1 MQVRTINNIA
11 TINTLK
17 NTQYKKEC
25 SKTVEYPSCVHY
37 SAENAKANFMPVSFK
52 ANSSLMDDFCDY
64 LDETAVAAY
73 IKDDSF
79 KKNPNF
85 DFQGWFNFID
95 ELSEMHENYQNVC
108 VLDYIVQKPE
118 FSEHFNNPDYNPQ
131 KALDFIYAY
140 SSTPEMMLPLNDGI
154 EMMHH
159 YATSDYDLDEYVEAI
174 RYFNNIKDINGE
186 NIFFSY
192 DALVELSDLV
202 KYMLDIDRGSVEASN
217 FQMLLDLVEKGVIDS
232 NIFKHF
238 SKESTLT
245 KEISDDID
253 KLYDAYITGKNPID
267 VFVPTFKTTD
277 EAIAKVQIGDVFEIE
292 GEERIHI
299 KDRNEKPQKLDISK
313 ETYFE
318 LFPPIGRFSSTQNL
332 IGNCWEVSVFNALF
346 SDPDTRADIL
356 SLFHQQGDDINIL
369 FPNAGYGKINFENGK
384 IPKNVEAK
392 FYSLGS
398 KGFQML
404 EYADAK
410 ELYTK
415 RLQKL
420 YFQLKNKKGLSTEEK
435 DFVQRYKS
443 GQKNFVDTTDIVII
457 PNYETG
463 EFDFRKFDEK
473 LDTWGDAVTSSRHM
487 GDSND
492 LFRRLGYESPRYSIS
507 RDDVQKA
514 IVTPAFFDYTTVLWS
529 TKGLNIENPTTKDII
544 YNKDKGIY
552 ASHVY
557 RLLPATIDE
566 NNKTTEFYAI
576 NPLGATK
583 VKLTMDELVRY
594 GHHIYC
600 AVKEKDE
607 D

>member
-1 MQVRTINNIA
+1 MQVRTINNIRNVSFSNK
-11 TINTLK
+11 IEHQK
-17 NTQYKKEC
+17 GSKKIQQEPYVC
-25 SKTVEYPSCVHY
+25 NY
-37 SAENAKANFMPVSFK
+37 SAENVKANFLPVSFK
-52 ANSSLMDDFCDY
+52 GRTSLMDDFCDY

-73 IKDDSF
+73 IRDDSF

-108 VLDYIVQKPE
+108 VLDYVVQKPD
-118 FSEHFNNPDYNPQ
+118 FSKHFNNPDYNPQ

-140 SSTPEMMLPLNDGI
+140 SSTPDMMLPLNDGI

-174 RYFNNIKDINGE
+174 CYFNGIKDKNGG

-217 FQMLLDLVEKGVIDS
+217 FQMLLDLVEKGIIDS

-238 SKESTLT
+238 SKEGTLT

-253 KLYDAYITGKNPID
+253 KLYNAYLEGKNPID
-267 VFVPTFKTTD
+267 VFVPTFKTSD
-277 EAIAKVQIGDVFEIE
+277 EALAKVQIGDVFEIE
-292 GEERIHI
+292 GEEHINI

-313 ETYFE
+313 ETYFD

-332 IGNCWEVSVFNALF
+332 IGNCWEVSVFNALYA
-346 SDPDTRADIL
+346 DPETRADIL
-356 SLFHQQGDDINIL
+356 SLFHQQGKDINIL
-369 FPNAGYGKINFENGK
+369 FPNAAYGRVNFPNGQMQ
-384 IPKNVEAK
+384 KNVESK
-392 FYSLGS
+392 FYSLGA

-415 RLQKL
+415 RLHKI
-420 YFQLKNKKGLSTEEK
+420 YFELKNKKGLSAKEK
-435 DFVQRYKS
+435 DFMQQYKS
-443 GQKNFVDTTDIVII
+443 GQKDFVDNSDIVITC
-457 PNYETG
+457 NYETDKL
-463 EFDFRKFDEK
+463 DFRKFDENI
-473 LDTWGDAVTSSRHM
+473 DIWGDAVTSSRHM

-492 LFRRLGYESPRYSIS
+492 LFKRLGYDSPRYSIS
-507 RDDVQKA
+507 RDDVQK
-514 IVTPAFFDYTTVLWS
+514 TLCKPWFFNYTTVLWS
-529 TKGLNIENPTTKDII
+529 TIGLNVENPTAKDII

-552 ASHVY
+552 SSHVY

-566 NNKTTEFYAI
+566 NDNITEFYAI

>member
-1 MQVRTINNIA
+1 MQVRTINNIQNVSFSNR
-11 TINTLK
+11 IEH
-17 NTQYKKEC
+17 QRVSKKIQKEPYVC
-25 SKTVEYPSCVHY
+25 NY
-37 SAENAKANFMPVSFK
+37 SAENIKANFMPVSFK
-52 ANSSLMDDFCDY
+52 AKSSLMDDFCKY

-73 IKDDSF
+73 IRDDSF

-85 DFQGWFNFID
+85 DFQGWFCFID
-95 ELSEMHENYQNVC
+95 ELSEMHENHQNVC

-118 FSEHFNNPDYNPQ
+118 FSEHFNNPNYNPQ

-140 SSTPEMMLPLNDGI
+140 ASTPDMMLPLNDGI
-154 EMMHH
+154 EIMHH
-159 YATSDYDLDEYVEAI
+159 YATSDYNLDEYVEAI
-174 RYFNNIKDINGE
+174 RYFNGIKDKNSG

-192 DALVELSDLV
+192 DGLVELSDLI

-217 FQMLLDLVEKGVIDS
+217 FQMLLDLVEKGIIDS

-253 KLYDAYITGKNPID
+253 KLYDAYITDKNPID
-267 VFVPTFKTTD
+267 VFVPTFKTKE
-277 EAIAKVQIGDVFEIE
+277 EALKKVQIGDVFEIE
-292 GEERIHI
+292 GEEFINI
-299 KDRNEKPQKLDISK
+299 KDRNEHPKKLNISK
-313 ETYFE
+313 SVYFD
-318 LFPPIGRFSSTQNL
+318 LFPPVGRFSSTQNL

-346 SDPDTRADIL
+346 SDPETRADIL
-356 SLFHQQGDDINIL
+356 SLFHQQGNDVVIL
-369 FPNAGYGKINFENGK
+369 FPNAAYGKVNFKNGEMPQN
-384 IPKNVEAK
+384 IEAR
-392 FYSLGS
+392 FYSLGA

-415 RLQKL
+415 RLQKI
-420 YFQLKNKKGLSTEEK
+420 YFKLKDKKGFSSEEK
-435 DFVQRYKS
+435 EFLQRYKAS
-443 GQKNFVDTTDIVII
+443 QKNFVDNSDLVII
-457 PNYETG
+457 PDYET
-463 EFDFRKFDEK
+463 EDFNFRKFDEK
-473 LDTWGDAVTSSRHM
+473 LDIWGDSVTSSRHM

-492 LFRRLGYESPRYSIS
+492 LFKRLGYESPRYSIS
-507 RDDVQKA
+507 RDDVQDTLAK
-514 IVTPAFFDYTTVLWS
+514 PWFFNYATVLWS
-529 TKGLNIENPTTKDII
+529 TIGSNVEKPTTKDII
-544 YNKDKGIY
+544 FNKDKGIY

-566 NNKTTEFYAI
+566 NDKITEFYAI

-583 VKLTMDELVRY
+583 VKLTMEELVQY
-594 GHHIYC
+594 GQHIYC

>member
-25 SKTVEYPSCVHY
+25 SKTVEYPSCVNY

-202 KYMLDIDRGSVEASN
+202 KYMIDIDRVSVEASN

-384 IPKNVEAK
+384 IPKNIEAK

-435 DFVQRYKS
+435 EFIQRYKS

-507 RDDVQKA
+507 KDDVQKA

-544 YNKDKGIY
+544 YNMDKGIY

-566 NNKTTEFYAI
+566 NNKITEFYAI